1 MCQCWHN
8 RSYQCRSAEYTC
20 DDILAHDLDLS
31 LVAAI
36 DRASTKLCTSC
47 QSLKLDRIIRR
58 CRRSIDG
65 NGVSLMAASLR
76 SVTKRLLNLA
86 RRGSI
91 RQCKLQTRGRRRM
104 DTSPHILVV
113 DDDRDI
119 RELLSKFLRKNGF
132 RVDVAANGRAMR
144 DVLATSKIDLVV
156 LDRVMPGEDCLTLCR
171 DLRRESRVPVILLTL
186 LGADTDRIVGLEVG
200 ADDYVVK
207 PFNPQELLA
216 RMRAVLR
223 RANDL
228 PFQNDL
234 QRVSALQFNGWVL
247 DQTKRELLNPDG
259 VLIDLSQG
267 ELDLLVAFAEHP
279 QVVLSREQL
288 LNLTRSRNIVAFDRS
303 IDMQVT
309 RLRRKIE
316 ADPENPEFVKTI
328 RNKGY
333 IFTPVVSGVIR

>member
-1 MCQCWHN
+1 
-8 RSYQCRSAEYTC
+8 
-20 DDILAHDLDLS
+20 
-31 LVAAI
+31 
-36 DRASTKLCTSC
+36 
-47 QSLKLDRIIRR
+47 
-58 CRRSIDG
+58 
-65 NGVSLMAASLR
+65 
-76 SVTKRLLNLA
+76 
-86 RRGSI
+86 
-91 RQCKLQTRGRRRM
+91 M

-119 RELLSKFLRKNGF
+119 RDLLSKFLRKNGF

-156 LDRVMPGEDCLTLCR
+156 LDRVMPGEDGLMLCR
-171 DLRRESRVPVILLTL
+171 DLRRESRIPVILLTL
-186 LGADTDRIVGLEVG
+186 LGADTDRIVGLEMG

-234 QRVSALQFNGWVL
+234 QRVSALQFNGWML

-316 ADPENPEFVKTI
+316 ADPENPELVKTI

-333 IFTPVVSGVIR
+333 IFTPVVSGIVR

>member
-1 MCQCWHN
+1 
-8 RSYQCRSAEYTC
+8 
-20 DDILAHDLDLS
+20 
-31 LVAAI
+31 
-36 DRASTKLCTSC
+36 
-47 QSLKLDRIIRR
+47 
-58 CRRSIDG
+58 
-65 NGVSLMAASLR
+65 
-76 SVTKRLLNLA
+76 
-86 RRGSI
+86 
-91 RQCKLQTRGRRRM
+91 M

-156 LDRVMPGEDCLTLCR
+156 LDRVMPGEDGLTLCR

>member
-1 MCQCWHN
+1 
-8 RSYQCRSAEYTC
+8 
-20 DDILAHDLDLS
+20 
-31 LVAAI
+31 
-36 DRASTKLCTSC
+36 
-47 QSLKLDRIIRR
+47 
-58 CRRSIDG
+58 
-65 NGVSLMAASLR
+65 
-76 SVTKRLLNLA
+76 
-86 RRGSI
+86 
-91 RQCKLQTRGRRRM
+91 M

-156 LDRVMPGEDCLTLCR
+156 LDRVMPGEDGLTLCR

-186 LGADTDRIVGLEVG
+186 LGADTDRIVGLEMG

-247 DQTKRELLNPDG
+247 DQTKRDLLNPDG

-316 ADPENPEFVKTI
+316 ADPENPEFVRTI

-333 IFTPVVSGVIR
+333 IFTPVVSGVTT